1 MLLIGTKNFTSQ
13 EVNANGI
20 VELGAVYRRYCKRI
34 NGVRTFDFD
43 GNNIVLQQ
51 SGMYHITATAI
62 VSASEAGVVTLSLY
76 ENGALISGVSSS
88 ETITTPTTELRT
100 LVLDYFALV
109 DSTCVLGN
117 SAVVQKAITLVNTG
131 VDAIYSNIVVNV
143 EKVV

>member
-13 EVNANGI
+13 EVNTNGI

-76 ENGALISGVSSS
+76 ENGVLVSGVSSS

>member
-13 EVNANGI
+13 DVITNGI
-20 VELGAVYRRYCKRI
+20 VNLGAVYRRFCKRI

-51 SGMYHITATAI
+51 SGMYHITATAV
-62 VSASEAGVVTLSLY
+62 VSGSEAGDVTLSLF
-76 ENGALISGVSSS
+76 ENGVAVSGVFST
-88 ETITTPTTELRT
+88 ETITTPDTELRT
-100 LVLDYFALV
+100 LVIDYFTLV

-131 VDAIYSNIVVNV
+131 VEATYSNIIVNV